1 MSTKSELEKFNEL
14 DLWSIMLF
22 ALYQVKDSPEYSG
35 ISELAYILDKKNFL
49 KLCEYFGGQTIT
61 IPTIDQLELM
71 LYGLLMYQYVHIKNI
86 EYEKA
91 LEMLKS
97 DDYDA
102 RDIRFSYLRI
112 KNTLDNYDF
121 TSRGRI

>member
-1 MSTKSELEKFNEL
+1 
-14 DLWSIMLF
+14 
-22 ALYQVKDSPEYSG
+22 
-35 ISELAYILDKKNFL
+35 
-49 KLCEYFGGQTIT
+49 
-61 IPTIDQLELM
+61 
-71 LYGLLMYQYVHIKNI
+71 MYQYVHIKNI